1 MTQNFHGCEEILK
14 KLRKGGEEKIEQ
26 RNETN
31 IPKQCGQRI
40 SISPYSVQMR
50 ENLDTFHAV
59 RGVAKTPAN
68 I

>member
-14 KLRKGGEEKIEQ
+14 KLRKRGEGKIEQ

-50 ENLDTFHAV
+50 ENTDQKKLRIWILFTQ
-59 RGVAKTPAN
+59 
-68 I
+68 